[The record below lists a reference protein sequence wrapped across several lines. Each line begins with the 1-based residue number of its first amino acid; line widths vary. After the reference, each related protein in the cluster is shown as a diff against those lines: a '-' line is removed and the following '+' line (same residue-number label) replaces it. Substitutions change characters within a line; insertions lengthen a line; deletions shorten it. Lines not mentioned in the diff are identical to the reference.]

1 MLVRFKPWSFCV
13 GTSLSSDAGNGLDL
27 IAGRLQSRP
36 LAKSRLSRRLVA
48 ERLWVG
54 HGSVR
59 RSIEFEEDSDVVGH
73 VNVAI
78 LWSLED
84 DRILVVDIALLELS
98 ELLPNPLLVLVEL
111 EEPDVDVAL
120 LHPLDQDDHLLLALN
135 AAGKGADPA
144 DLQLPGRWVLQVV
157 DRVAEGHG
165 AEGAVDA
172 VVHPERLDPEH
183 HRVQLV
189 RHLLAQLV
197 GLRLQLQL
205 FSISETDAGRVL
217 FCLPALSV

>member
-1 MLVRFKPWSFCV
+1 MMLMLK
-13 GTSLSSDAGNGLDL
+13 
-27 IAGRLQSRP
+27 
-36 LAKSRLSRRLVA
+36 
-48 ERLWVG
+48 
-54 HGSVR
+54 
-59 RSIEFEEDSDVVGH
+59 
-73 VNVAI
+73 
-78 LWSLED
+78 
-84 DRILVVDIALLELS
+84 
-98 ELLPNPLLVLVEL
+98 
-111 EEPDVDVAL
+111 EPDVDVAL

-144 DLQLPGRWVLQVV
+144 DLQLPGRGVLQVV

-197 GLRLQLQL
+197 GLRLVGGYVRQQLVPGDL
-205 FSISETDAGRVL
+205 EIF
-217 FCLPALSV
+217 FKCN